1 MINSLDLDKY
11 LELYRDFLHPNP
23 NINSQAFLILRK
35 EFEVEFM
42 NNLLANLKEED
53 LFVRRKSILALGRFG
68 EKTLKSIVPLYMDTN
83 NTTVKVSCLKTMIK
97 IVVNFNLEELTQD
110 EMLVVDLALKD
121 DAPEI
126 ILTVISLLRQLGDTG
141 RNILI
146 KISRDKDLLR
156 AKASISAL
164 LEMKDQ
170 TVDDLFD
177 ELLNDKSIDPMIKED
192 ILRDKNIEYS

>member
-1 MINSLDLDKY
+1 MINSLDLNKY
-11 LELYRDFLHPNP
+11 IELYRDFLHPNP

-35 EFEVEFM
+35 EFELRFM

-53 LFVRRKSILALGRFG
+53 LFLRRKSILALGKFG
-68 EKTLKSIVPLYMDTN
+68 KKTLKSIVPLYMDTN
-83 NTTVKVSCLKTMIK
+83 STTVKVSCLKTMIK
-97 IVVNFNLEELTQD
+97 IVVNFNLEELTQA
-110 EMLVVDLALKD
+110 EMLVVESAIKE

-126 ILTVISLLRQLGDTG
+126 ILTVISLLRQLGETG

>member
-1 MINSLDLDKY
+1 MINSLDLNKY
-11 LELYRDFLHPNP
+11 IELYRDFLHPNP

-35 EFEVEFM
+35 KFEIKFM

-53 LFVRRKSILALGRFG
+53 LFLRRKSILALGRFG
-68 EKTLKSIVPLYMDTN
+68 KKTLKSIVPLYMDTN

-97 IVVNFNLEELTQD
+97 IVVNFNLEELTQA
-110 EMLVVDLALKD
+110 EMLVVESAIKD

-146 KISRDKDLLR
+146 KICRDKDLLR

-170 TVDDLFD
+170 TVNDLFD

>member
-1 MINSLDLDKY
+1 MINSIDLNRY
-11 LELYRDFLHPNP
+11 IELYRDFLNPNK
-23 NINSQAFLILRK
+23 NINSQAFLSLRN
-35 EFEVEFM
+35 EFEVKFT

-53 LFVRRKSILALGRFG
+53 LLIRRKSILALGRFG
-68 EKTLKSIVPLYMDTN
+68 EKTLKPIFQLYLDTN
-83 NTTVKVSCLKTMIK
+83 NKTVQVSCLKTMIK
-97 IVVNFNLEELTQD
+97 VVVNFNLEELTQ
-110 EMLVVDLALKD
+110 EGMVVVDLALKD
-121 DAPEI
+121 DSPEI
-126 ILTVISLLRQLGDTG
+126 ILTVISLLRQLGKTG

-146 KISRDKDLLR
+146 KICRDKNLLR

-192 ILRDKNIEYS
+192 ILRDKNIEYA

>member
-1 MINSLDLDKY
+1 
-11 LELYRDFLHPNP
+11 
-23 NINSQAFLILRK
+23 
-35 EFEVEFM
+35 
-42 NNLLANLKEED
+42 
-53 LFVRRKSILALGRFG
+53 
-68 EKTLKSIVPLYMDTN
+68 
-83 NTTVKVSCLKTMIK
+83 
-97 IVVNFNLEELTQD
+97 
-110 EMLVVDLALKD
+110 MLVVESAIKEA
-121 DAPEI
+121 APEI
-126 ILTVISLLRQLGDTG
+126 ILTVISLLRQLGETG

-192 ILRDKNIEYS
+192 ILRDKII

>member
-1 MINSLDLDKY
+1 MINSLDLNKY
-11 LELYRDFLHPNP
+11 IELYQDFLHPNP

-35 EFEVEFM
+35 EFEAKFM
-42 NNLLANLKEED
+42 NNLLSNLKEEN
-53 LFVRRKSILALGRFG
+53 LFLRRKSILALGRFG

-83 NTTVKVSCLKTMIK
+83 NTNVKVSCLKIMIQV
-97 IVVNFNLEELTQD
+97 VVNFDLDELNQV
-110 EMLVVDLALKD
+110 EMLVIESALNEE
-121 DAPEI
+121 APEI
-126 ILTVISLLRQLGDTG
+126 ILTVTSLLRQLGETG

-164 LEMKDQ
+164 LEMKDE

-192 ILRDKNIEYS
+192 ILRDKNIDYS

>member
-1 MINSLDLDKY
+1 MINSLDLNKY
-11 LELYRDFLHPNP
+11 IELYRDFLHPNP

-35 EFEVEFM
+35 EFEVKFM

-53 LFVRRKSILALGRFG
+53 LFIRRKSILALGRFG
-68 EKTLKSIVPLYMDTN
+68 GKALKSVVQLYMNTN

-97 IVVNFNLEELTQD
+97 IVVNFNLEELTQA
-110 EMLVVDLALKD
+110 EMLVVESAIKD

-170 TVDDLFD
+170 TVHDLFD

>member
-1 MINSLDLDKY
+1 MINSLDLNKY
-11 LELYRDFLHPNP
+11 IELYKDFLHPNP
-23 NINSQAFLILRK
+23 NINSKAFLILRN

-53 LFVRRKSILALGRFG
+53 VFIRRKSILALGRFG

-83 NTTVKVSCLKTMIK
+83 STSVKVSCLKTMIK
-97 IVVNFNLEELTQD
+97 VVVNLNLEKLSQE
-110 EMLVVDLALKD
+110 EMLVVDLALED
-121 DAPEI
+121 DAPEM
-126 ILTVISLLRQLGDTG
+126 ILTVISLLRQLGITG
-141 RNILI
+141 RNILM
-146 KISRDKDLLR
+146 KTCRDKDLLR

-177 ELLNDKSIDPMIKED
+177 ELLNDKSIDLMIKEE
-192 ILRDKNIEYS
+192 ILRDKII

>member
-1 MINSLDLDKY
+1 MINSLDLNKY
-11 LELYRDFLHPNP
+11 IELYRDFLHPNP

-35 EFEVEFM
+35 EFEVKFM

-53 LFVRRKSILALGRFG
+53 LFLRRKSILALGRFG
-68 EKTLKSIVPLYMDTN
+68 KKTLKSIVPLYMDTN

-97 IVVNFNLEELTQD
+97 IVVNFNLEELTQA
-110 EMLVVDLALKD
+110 EMLVVESAIKD

>member
-1 MINSLDLDKY
+1 MNHSLDLNKY
-11 LELYRDFLHPNP
+11 IELYQDFLHPNP

-35 EFEVEFM
+35 EFEVKFM

-53 LFVRRKSILALGRFG
+53 LFIRRKSILALGMFG
-68 EKTLKSIVPLYMDTN
+68 EKTLKSIVPLYMGTN
-83 NTTVKVSCLKTMIK
+83 NRTVKVSCLKTMIK
-97 IVVNFNLEELTQD
+97 VVVNFNLEELTKE

-121 DAPEI
+121 GAPEI
-126 ILTVISLLRQLGDTG
+126 ILTVISLLRQLGKTG

-146 KISRDKDLLR
+146 KTCRDKDLLR

-170 TVDDLFD
+170 TIDDLFD
-177 ELLNDKSIDPMIKED
+177 ELLKDKSIDLMIKED
-192 ILRDKNIEYS
+192 ILRHKVI

>member
-1 MINSLDLDKY
+1 MINSIDLNKY
-11 LELYRDFLHPNP
+11 IELYQDFLHPNP

-35 EFEVEFM
+35 EFEVEFLD
-42 NNLLANLKEED
+42 NLLANLKEED
-53 LFVRRKSILALGRFG
+53 LFLRRKSILALGQFG
-68 EKTLKSIVPLYMDTN
+68 KKTLKSIVPLYMDTN

-97 IVVNFNLEELTQD
+97 IVVNFNLEELTQA
-110 EMLVVDLALKD
+110 EMLVVESAIKD

-126 ILTVISLLRQLGDTG
+126 ILTVISLLRQLGETG